1 MHTIRYLV
9 VLTMACAAAGC
20 AGGALEYADAPPGNT
35 VSTLQA
41 PGQDAVVVAAP
52 PPAAGPVGPAP
63 ATDVG
68 GPVPP
73 LSGPRASAGPQAK
86 SIFAYLPGDADT
98 IGYANVPAV
107 TASLDELAIDLGAL
121 QEILNQVPS
130 GTDELAAALRITR
143 TLRPAADREAATRA
157 DATEAETEADA
168 EDDDSPTPEYT
179 AFVLRRTDGGYRED
193 EIEAL
198 LKLLTRSGAEASA
211 TRSPF
216 KKITVENVTAYDFLQ
231 DDEFA
236 RLFHPEPGVLIL
248 VRSEEQKVVESYHRR
263 PTLAATSPLLQHV
276 PQMSKE
282 LFVVA
287 HVSTDVLREKSIAA
301 FVSTLVA
308 KAPIVATYL
317 REGVTVAVG
326 AQVTTV
332 KGIAAHLWHGDT
344 VGLTLDAAIDAELLK
359 AIPAFFA
366 ETGSAPDAVDAV
378 PEQEIL
384 NLVR

>member
-1 MHTIRYLV
+1 MQRIRYLM

-20 AGGALEYADAPPGNT
+20 AGGALEYADAPPSDT

-41 PGQDAVVVAAP
+41 PGQDTAVVAAP
-52 PPAAGPVGPAP
+52 PPAAGPVGAAP
-63 ATDVG
+63 SNDAGV
-68 GPVPP
+68 PVPP
-73 LSGPRASAGPQAK
+73 LAGPRASVGPQTK

-107 TASLDELAIDLGAL
+107 TAGLDELAIDLGAV

-130 GTDELAAALRITR
+130 GTDELAAAMRITR
-143 TLRPAADREAATRA
+143 TPLPTADREAATRA
-157 DATEAETEADA
+157 DATAAETDADA

-179 AFVLRRTDGGYRED
+179 AFVLRRTDGGYREE
-193 EIEAL
+193 EIDAL
-198 LKLLTRSGAEASA
+198 LKLLTRSGEEAAA

-216 KKITVENVTAYDFLQ
+216 KKITVETVTAYDFLQ

-248 VRSEEQKVVESYHRR
+248 VRSEEQRVVENYHKR

-276 PQMSKE
+276 PQLSKE

-287 HVSTDVLREKSIAA
+287 HVSTDVLREKVIAE

-308 KAPIVATYL
+308 KAPIVATYI
-317 REGVTVAVG
+317 RDGVTVAVG

-332 KGIAAHLWHGDT
+332 KGIAAHLWHGDK
-344 VGLTLDAAIDAELLK
+344 VGLTLEAAIDAELLK

-366 ETGSAPDAVDAV
+366 ESDSATDAVDVV
-378 PEQEIL
+378 PEQELL
-384 NLVR
+384 NLTR